1 MTHGDIEKELYNE
14 EVYEEDSMPIINH
27 ISFQAVVITVLVVW
41 LPIRFFIVYILY
53 SYQKRLER
61 GEILYIEYSKRQLQ
75 R

>member
-1 MTHGDIEKELYNE
+1 MTHGDVEKELYNE
-14 EVYEEDSMPIINH
+14 EVYEEDSMPIIKH
-27 ISFQAVVITVLVVW
+27 ISFQAIVITVLVVW